1 LKGLFLLSYCKKFK
15 NQTDETLLDTMTEVI
30 AEIIDLE
37 KIRNI
42 PAGSFG
48 KEYLSLKIMNNFIIE

>member
-1 LKGLFLLSYCKKFK
+1 
-15 NQTDETLLDTMTEVI
+15 MTEVI